1 MTEEIKKY
9 LKFAKDISKKAGK
22 IMLKNFNKE
31 NDYSYK
37 EDKTIVT
44 SIDKKINRLVITRV
58 KKKFPTHAIDGEE
71 EKFGKSTYTW
81 VVDPIDGTAMYQRK
95 IPVSVFSIALV
106 KDGKPIVGVV
116 YDPFTKNLYS
126 AAVNNGAYQNDKR
139 IFVNNYTL
147 ENKESLVNIDMWPAA
162 KYNLYPIEE
171 EIGKKSYTI
180 TIGSIIRAGI
190 GVAKGDFTLA
200 LFPGTKDKNCDIAAL
215 KIIVEEAGGIVTD
228 LYGNEQRY
236 DQPIKGAIICNKN
249 VYNKA
254 LTIVKERINE
264 ND

>member
-1 MTEEIKKY
+1 MRCYMTEEIKKY

-116 YDPFTKNLYS
+116 YDPLY
-126 AAVNNGAYQNDKR
+126 
-139 IFVNNYTL
+139 
-147 ENKESLVNIDMWPAA
+147 
-162 KYNLYPIEE
+162 
-171 EIGKKSYTI
+171 
-180 TIGSIIRAGI
+180 
-190 GVAKGDFTLA
+190 
-200 LFPGTKDKNCDIAAL
+200 
-215 KIIVEEAGGIVTD
+215 
-228 LYGNEQRY
+228 
-236 DQPIKGAIICNKN
+236 
-249 VYNKA
+249 
-254 LTIVKERINE
+254 
-264 ND
+264 